1 MNFCCPVKSGW
12 HAEQISTEIVGS
24 VDPVVNVD
32 PQAQLTFASGY
43 HLG

>member
-12 HAEQISTEIVGS
+12 NAEQISTEIVGS
-24 VDPVVNVD
+24 VEPVVNVD